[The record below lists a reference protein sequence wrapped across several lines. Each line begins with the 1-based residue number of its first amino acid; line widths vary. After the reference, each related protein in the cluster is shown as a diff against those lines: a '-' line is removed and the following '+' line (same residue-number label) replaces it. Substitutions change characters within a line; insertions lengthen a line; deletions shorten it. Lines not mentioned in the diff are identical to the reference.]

1 MLIARDYSRKSVQN
15 YCFFCNHANILAK
28 KVKFICICNK
38 KAVIL
43 CPIWKRHA
51 SCIDTITAKWCNG
64 STTDSGSVCLGSNPS
79 LATKFLFLM
88 RRKIAIIA
96 GGDSSEYEVSLRSA
110 AGIYSFLKPTPTPF
124 LKGRE
129 LDYDLTIVCLR
140 GKEWRALAETDN
152 ELQKNNGAVPMDSDK
167 WVTIDKNDFSYTY
180 QDEKIPFDFA
190 YITIHG
196 TPGENGVLQGY
207 LDMLGVPYSC
217 CGVLAAAM
225 TFNKYTCNQ
234 YLKGF
239 GVNVAESVLLRKNQ
253 EPRTKSQDIVAQVG
267 LPCFIK
273 TNVGGSSFGVTKVK
287 TLEDVIPAIEKAF
300 GEGDEVICEAEM
312 KGIEITCGVYKTK
325 NKAVA
330 FPITEVVT
338 SNEFFDY
345 DAKYNGQVDEITP
358 ARIPDEVRDKVQA
371 LTLKIYD
378 ILGCKG
384 IIRVDYILT
393 GDEAMRRE
401 AKGEEARGERREA
414 KGEEARGERREAK
427 GDEGEW
433 KINLLEVNTTP
444 GMTATSF
451 IPQQIRAAG
460 LEIGEVLGEIIE
472 DSLEVKN

>member
-15 YCFFCNHANILAK
+15 YCFFCNHANILTK

-64 STTDSGSVCLGSNPS
+64 STTDSGSVCLGSSPS

-110 AGIYSFLKPTPTPF
+110 AGIYSFLKPTPTPS

-140 GKEWRALAETDN
+140 GKEWRALAETDS

-180 QDEKIPFDFA
+180 QGEKIPFDFA

-225 TFNKYTCNQ
+225 TFNKYTCNH

-287 TLEDVIPAIEKAF
+287 TLEDVVPAIEKAF

-393 GDEAMRRE
+393 RLE
-401 AKGEEARGERREA
+401 AKGE
-414 KGEEARGERREAK
+414 
-427 GDEGEW
+427 EGEW

-472 DSLEVKN
+472 DRLEVKN

>member
-1 MLIARDYSRKSVQN
+1 MQ
-15 YCFFCNHANILAK
+15 
-28 KVKFICICNK
+28 
-38 KAVIL
+38 
-43 CPIWKRHA
+43 
-51 SCIDTITAKWCNG
+51 
-64 STTDSGSVCLGSNPS
+64 
-79 LATKFLFLM
+79 
-88 RRKIAIIA
+88 RKIAIIA

-110 AGIYSFLKPTPTPF
+110 AGIYSFLKPTHCSMNVHSYLAHRARTIISGHPIEQSSSPI
-124 LKGRE
+124 KGRE

-140 GKEWRALAETDN
+140 GKEWRALAETDT
-152 ELQKNNGAVPMDSDK
+152 ELQKNNGVVPMDSDK

-180 QDEKIPFDFA
+180 QGEKIPFDFA

-207 LDMLGVPYSC
+207 LDMVGVPYSC

-239 GVNVAESVLLRKNQ
+239 GVNVAESVLLRKEGSLENATLQ
-253 EPRTKSQDIVAQVG
+253 NGCKAAYSLEAKEIVEKVG

-287 TLEDVIPAIEKAF
+287 TLEDVVPAIEKAF

-393 GDEAMRRE
+393 EKPTPTPSLKGRE
-401 AKGEEARGERREA
+401 NGNWE
-414 KGEEARGERREAK
+414 
-427 GDEGEW
+427 
-433 KINLLEVNTTP
+433 INLLEVNTTP

-472 DSLEVKN
+472 DSF